1 MITKG
6 PWAATTRRGSW
17 DWVVFKQDEPN
28 IEICQMFHDGTEYN
42 KKGKANACLVAAAP
56 ELLEA
61 CKSALNAFTTNT
73 DLFGVVDT
81 LKSAIA
87 KAEQK

>member
-6 PWAATTRRGSW
+6 PWAATTRQGSW

-61 CKSALNAFTTNT
+61 LRPFAQFACGCGECHNCIAQA
-73 DLFGVVDT
+73 
-81 LKSAIA
+81 AIA
-87 KAEQK
+87 KAEGKS